1 MGLYRGIAARQ
12 GQVFRYGLG
21 MAELQD
27 STHQPPPSLAQYR
40 RQRAATDLYQRAL
53 PGTIFYGI
61 ALAITAWVGGYFA
74 QYSGYMA
81 LAFVLYG
88 ALWYLRWVHTP
99 PQDDQDTQAA
109 ERWWWRHWALVDAG
123 CLVWC
128 LFFLA
133 VGYLEQGPSTAFL
146 VAAVSTIAFSS
157 AGCETYS
164 LHKRQALWVVVL
176 LQVPALLYFALAVPA
191 LWPVCAVLAVY
202 FAYQLTHIRRRAAEY
217 DTQMALEHALIT
229 SRSEVERLSRLD
241 ALTGLA
247 NRREYDS
254 TFRAHWRLAARQQ
267 GRLALMVVDLD
278 HFKRI
283 NDTYGHLAGDACL
296 RQVARLMGERFKR
309 SSDMVAR
316 IGGEEFAV
324 LLPDTSAEEAMQL
337 AQTLCHTLAG
347 SPVPWDE
354 HHIPVTASIGVD
366 CMRWD
371 LDLTP
376 QASFSRI
383 DSACYTAKA
392 KGRNR
397 VVQA

>member
-1 MGLYRGIAARQ
+1 
-12 GQVFRYGLG
+12 
-21 MAELQD
+21 MADLQD
-27 STHQPPPSLAQYR
+27 LMPPAPPSLAQYR
-40 RQRAATDLYQRAL
+40 RQRAAADLYQRAL
-53 PGTIFYGI
+53 PGTIFYSI
-61 ALAITAWVGGYFA
+61 ALALTAWVGGYFP
-74 QYSGYMA
+74 QYTGAMV
-81 LAFVLYG
+81 LAMGIYG
-88 ALWYLRWVHTP
+88 LLGYLRWAHQP
-99 PQDDQDTQAA
+99 PQDQQDTQTAD
-109 ERWWWRHWALVDAG
+109 RWWRRHWALVNAG

-133 VGYLEQGPSTAFL
+133 VGHLEQGPSTAFL

-176 LQVPALLYFALAVPA
+176 LQVPTLLYFALVVPA
-191 LWPVCAVLAVY
+191 LWPLCTVLAVY
-202 FAYQLTHIRRRAAEY
+202 FVYQLTHIRRRAAEY
-217 DTQMALEHALIT
+217 DAQMTIEHALIT

-241 ALTGLA
+241 DLTGLA
-247 NRREYDS
+247 NRREYDH
-254 TFRAHWRLAARQQ
+254 TFRTHWRLAARQQ

-296 RQVARLMGERFKR
+296 RQVARLMEERFKR
-309 SSDMVAR
+309 ASDMVAR

-347 SPVPWDE
+347 SPVRWDE

>member
-1 MGLYRGIAARQ
+1 
-12 GQVFRYGLG
+12 
-21 MAELQD
+21 MADIQELM
-27 STHQPPPSLAQYR
+27 HQAPPNLAQYR

-61 ALAITAWVGGYFA
+61 ALAITAWVGGYFPL
-74 QYSGYMA
+74 YGGA
-81 LAFVLYG
+81 LAAAFALYG
-88 ALWYLRWVHTP
+88 VLWYLRWVHTP
-99 PQDDQDTQAA
+99 PQDSADTQASD
-109 ERWWWRHWALVDAG
+109 RWWRRHWALVNAG

-133 VGYLEQGPSTAFL
+133 VGHLEQGPSTAFL

-164 LHKRQALWVVVL
+164 LHRRRALWVVVL
-176 LQVPALLYFALAVPA
+176 LQVPALLYFAVAVPA
-191 LWPVCAVLAVY
+191 LWPVCAVLAVN
-202 FAYQLTHIRRRAAEY
+202 FVYQLTHIQRRATEY
-217 DTQMALEHALIT
+217 DTQMAIEHALLT
-229 SRSEVERLSRLD
+229 SRTEVERLSRLD

-247 NRREYDS
+247 NRREYDN
-254 TFRAHWRLAARQQ
+254 TFRTHWRLAARQQ
-267 GRLALMVVDLD
+267 GKLALMVMDLD

-296 RQVARLMGERFKR
+296 QQAARLMGGLFKR

-337 AQTLCHTLAG
+337 AQTLCRTLAET
-347 SPVPWDE
+347 PVQWDE
-354 HHIPVTASIGVD
+354 HRIPVTASIGVD

-392 KGRNR
+392 RGRNR

>member
-1 MGLYRGIAARQ
+1 
-12 GQVFRYGLG
+12 

-27 STHQPPPSLAQYR
+27 LMQQAPPTLAQYR
-40 RQRAATDLYQRAL
+40 RQRAAADLYQRAL

-61 ALAITAWVGGYFA
+61 ALAITAWVGGYIPQHGGA
-74 QYSGYMA
+74 MA
-81 LAFVLYG
+81 LAFALYG
-88 ALWYLRWVHTP
+88 GLWYLRRVHTP
-99 PQDDQDTQAA
+99 PPDLQDTRAA
-109 ERWWWRHWALVDAG
+109 DRWWWRHWVLVDAG

-133 VGYLEQGPSTAFL
+133 VGHLEQGPSTAFL

-157 AGCETYS
+157 AACETYA
-164 LHKRQALWVVVL
+164 LNRRQALWVVVL
-176 LQVPALLYFALAVPA
+176 LQVPALLYFALAIPA
-191 LWPVCAVLAVY
+191 LWPVCTVLAGY
-202 FAYQLTHIRRRAAEY
+202 FVYQLTHIRRRAGEY
-217 DTQMALEHALIT
+217 DTQMAMEHALLT

-267 GRLALMVVDLD
+267 GKLALMVVDLD

-283 NDTYGHLAGDACL
+283 NDTYGHLAGDTAL
-296 RQVARLMGERFKR
+296 RHVAQLMGERFKR

-337 AQTLCHTLAG
+337 AQTLCRTLAG
-347 SPVPWDE
+347 TPVQWDA

-366 CMRWD
+366 CMRWN

>member
-1 MGLYRGIAARQ
+1 
-12 GQVFRYGLG
+12 
-21 MAELQD
+21 MADIQELM
-27 STHQPPPSLAQYR
+27 HQAPPSLAQYR
-40 RQRAATDLYQRAL
+40 RQRAAADVYQRAL
-53 PGTIFYGI
+53 PGTIFYGL
-61 ALAITAWVGGYFA
+61 ALAITAWVGGYFT
-74 QYSGYMA
+74 QYGGVMA
-81 LAFVLYG
+81 VVFALYG
-88 ALWYLRWVHTP
+88 VLGYLRWIHTP
-99 PQDDQDTQAA
+99 PHDNADTKASG
-109 ERWWWRHWALVDAG
+109 RWWWRHWALVNVG

-133 VGYLEQGPSTAFL
+133 VGHLEQGMSTAFL

-157 AGCETYS
+157 AECETYS
-164 LHKRQALWVVVL
+164 LDKRQALWVVVL
-176 LQVPALLYFALAVPA
+176 LQVPALLYFAVAVPA
-191 LWPVCAVLAVY
+191 LWPVCAVLAVN
-202 FAYQLTHIRRRAAEY
+202 FVYQLTHIRRRAAAY
-217 DTQMALEHALIT
+217 DTQMDIEHALLT
-229 SRSEVERLSRLD
+229 SRAEVERLSRLD

-254 TFRAHWRLAARQQ
+254 TFRTHWRLAARQQ
-267 GRLALMVVDLD
+267 GQLALMVVDLD

-283 NDTYGHLAGDACL
+283 NDTYGHLAGDTAL
-296 RQVARLMGERFKR
+296 RHVAQLMEARFKR

-324 LLPDTSAEEAMQL
+324 LLPDTNAEEAMQL
-337 AQTLCHTLAG
+337 AQALCRTLATT
-347 SPVPWDE
+347 PVPWDT
-354 HHIPVTASIGVD
+354 HHIPLTASIGVD

>member
-1 MGLYRGIAARQ
+1 
-12 GQVFRYGLG
+12 
-21 MAELQD
+21 MADIQELM
-27 STHQPPPSLAQYR
+27 HQAPPSLAQYR
-40 RQRAATDLYQRAL
+40 RQRAAADLYQRAL

-61 ALAITAWVGGYFA
+61 ALLITAWVGGYFPHYGGA
-74 QYSGYMA
+74 MA
-81 LAFVLYG
+81 TAFALHGV
-88 ALWYLRWVHTP
+88 LWYLRWVHRP
-99 PQDDQDTQAA
+99 PQDISDVQASDT
-109 ERWWWRHWALVDAG
+109 WWWRHWTLVNVG
-123 CLVWC
+123 CVLWC

-133 VGYLEQGPSTAFL
+133 VGHLEQGLSTAFL

-157 AGCETYS
+157 AACESYS
-164 LHKRQALWVVVL
+164 LHKRQALWVV
-176 LQVPALLYFALAVPA
+176 PALLYFAVAVPA
-191 LWPVCAVLAVY
+191 LWPVCAVLAVN
-202 FAYQLTHIRRRAAEY
+202 FVYQLTHIQRRAAEY
-217 DTQMALEHALIT
+217 DTQMAIEHALLT
-229 SRSEVERLSRLD
+229 SRTEVERLSRLD
-241 ALTGLA
+241 VLTGLA

-254 TFRAHWRLAARQQ
+254 TFRTHWRLAARQQ
-267 GRLALMVVDLD
+267 GNLALMVVDLD

-296 RQVARLMGERFKR
+296 QQVARLMGELFKR

-337 AQTLCHTLAG
+337 AQTLRRTLAET
-347 SPVPWDE
+347 PVQWDE
-354 HHIPVTASIGVD
+354 HRIPVTASVGVD

-392 KGRNR
+392 RGRNR